1 MFVTVTEPDRAE
13 RAPDYGSAWS
23 GSVVTFRARDEAGA
37 PVLVAVD
44 HRMARAITE
53 ALEDGPVD
61 VRCEPWQLVG
71 TYLPDG
77 AA

>member
-1 MFVTVTEPDRAE
+1 MFVTVTERD
-13 RAPDYGSAWS
+13 S
-23 GSVVTFRARDEAGA
+23 GSDRDTVVTFRARDEAGA
-37 PVLVAVD
+37 PVLVAVE